1 MDLKGRCILV
11 TGSSRGIGA
20 SIALELASRNATV
33 VVHGPEESDEL
44 KASFEKVRAL
54 SPSSFMVTA
63 ELSRSAEIVEMFD
76 TIERRLGSLDVLVNN
91 AATQNPGPI
100 LELKEGDWDLIM
112 AVNLRAPFLCAQH
125 AARLMVKS
133 GKGGKIINI
142 SSVHA
147 YQPRRNYAHYSTA
160 KAGLEQLTRC
170 LALELGEH
178 NIQAISVVVGA
189 VATDLTP
196 ADRQAAFA
204 TAIPE
209 GRVGRIDEIA
219 RIVAFLCTNECDYLT
234 GASITVDGGL
244 TLGFCASRRDL

>member
-1 MDLKGRCILV
+1 MDLKGRCVLV

-20 SIALELASRNATV
+20 CIALELASRNATV
-33 VVHGPEESDEL
+33 VVHGPEESDDL
-44 KASFEKVRAL
+44 KACFEKVRAL
-54 SPSSFMVTA
+54 SPSSIMVSA
-63 ELSRSAEIVEMFD
+63 ELSRSAEIADLFD

-91 AATQNPGPI
+91 AATQNPSPI
-100 LELKEGDWDLIM
+100 LALNEVDWDLIM
-112 AVNLRAPFLCAQH
+112 AVNLKAPFLCAQH
-125 AARLMVKS
+125 AGRLMVKS

-147 YQPRRNYAHYSTA
+147 YQPRRDYAHYSTA
-160 KAGLEQLTRC
+160 KAGLEQLTKC
-170 LALELGEH
+170 LALELGEL
-178 NIQAISVVVGA
+178 NIQANSVVVGA

-196 ADRQAAFA
+196 EDRQAAFA
-204 TAIPE
+204 TAIPA

-219 RIVAFLCTNECDYLT
+219 RVIAFLCSNECDYLT